1 MKKTSL
7 DNFYSVLENM
17 TDEQYL
23 KFYFEWF
30 GTEKMFDDIRESVF
44 SFEDAKEALKVAG
57 GIIANQCETC
67 GRSMT
72 HYAIVKRKR
81 VYYCDNC
88 ES

>member
-1 MKKTSL
+1 MKN
-7 DNFYSVLENM
+7 NFYLVLENM
-17 TDEQYL
+17 NDEQYL
-23 KFYFEWF
+23 KFYSEWF
-30 GTEKMFDDIRESVF
+30 GADKMFDDIRDSVMKRN
-44 SFEDAKEALKVAG
+44 EKEALALAKS
-57 GIIANQCETC
+57 IIKNSCETC